1 MNSSVSRPAKI
12 LALET
17 ATEGCSAA
25 LAIGDHIIERFEV
38 TPRGHSERILPMID
52 ELLAEAG
59 LSVGQLDAIA
69 FGRGPGAFTGVRIA
83 VGVTQGIAFGAD
95 LPVLPVSTL
104 AALAQGAEADRVL
117 AAIDARMGEVY
128 WGAFQRNAEGIMVS
142 CGEEAVLAPRQVFA
156 PAAANWLGVGSGWRA
171 HGDELASGVAVTG
184 RVGDAFPHAA
194 AVAQLGLV
202 AFAAGRT
209 VTAEA
214 ALPVYLRDRVA
225 WKKPHR

>member
-1 MNSSVSRPAKI
+1 MNDNLPKV

-25 LAIGDHIIERFEV
+25 LAIGDHIIERFEIA
-38 TPRGHSERILPMID
+38 PRGHSERILPMID

-59 LSVGQLDAIA
+59 LGVGQLDAIA

-95 LPVLPVSTL
+95 LPVVPVSTL

-128 WGAFQRNAEGIMVS
+128 WGAFQRNAEGIMLS
-142 CGEEAVLAPRQVFA
+142 CGEESVLAPEQVSA
-156 PAAANWLGVGSGWRA
+156 PDDAVGWLGVGSGWQVY
-171 HGDELASGVAVTG
+171 GDKLAARVVVTG
-184 RVGDAFPHAA
+184 WVSDALPHAA
-194 AVAQLGLV
+194 AVARQGLA
-202 AFAAGRT
+202 AFAAGQ
-209 VTAEA
+209 VVAAEA
-214 ALPVYLRDRVA
+214 ALPVYLRDQVA
-225 WKKPHR
+225 WKKQ